1 MTDQELLESAAKA
14 MGFTQHHSY
23 REKLNALLWLSESG
37 YPSTWSPLTDDKD
50 AFQLAVDMKMN
61 LNLLG
66 WRSEAQVSDHPVVV
80 EQVVNN
86 DAYAATRKAIVRA
99 AAETVRGQE

>member
-14 MGFTQHHSY
+14 MGFIQHHSY
-23 REKLNALLWLSESG
+23 SEKINALLWVSKSG
-37 YPSTWSPLTDDKD
+37 FPSTWSPLTDDKD

-61 LNLLG
+61 LTLLG
-66 WRSEAQVSDHPVVV
+66 WRSEAQISDYPVVV

-86 DAYAATRKAIVRA
+86 DAYAATRRAIVRA
-99 AAETVRGQE
+99 AAKIAKVQE